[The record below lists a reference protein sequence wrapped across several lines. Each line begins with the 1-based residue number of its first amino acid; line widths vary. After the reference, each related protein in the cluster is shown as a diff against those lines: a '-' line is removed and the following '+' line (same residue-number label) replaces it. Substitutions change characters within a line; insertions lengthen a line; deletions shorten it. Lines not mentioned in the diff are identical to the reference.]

1 MIFLLR
7 KPRDF
12 CAVTLLKE
20 YFLPRI
26 LQWLLVIFIGVTIT
40 FLIPRLSPVN
50 PVDQALGRMTTFQS
64 LSPEATLA
72 LRESLQ
78 DLYGLDGTI
87 AEQYI
92 NFWKR
97 VLTGDLG
104 PSFTSFPMTVNAII
118 GNSIMWTVGLLGT
131 SVIIAWLLGL
141 ILGSLAG
148 YFPHRWWSRV
158 IENSLI
164 VIYPIPYYIL
174 AFVLLMLFTY
184 YLPIFPLVGGAR
196 GTPGFT
202 WAYISTMIQ
211 HGFLPSLSIVLGAM
225 AFRFIMSKALAGSER
240 SSDYVQYA
248 ELAAL
253 PKRKILFSYL
263 IRNTMLPQVTDLGLS
278 LGAIFEGA
286 LITEV
291 VFSYPGIGSAL
302 YNAIISADYN
312 MIMGI
317 TLLSIVGI
325 ATASLLVDL
334 TYPLFDPRVR
344 YR

>member
-1 MIFLLR
+1 MS
-7 KPRDF
+7 
-12 CAVTLLKE
+12 LLKE
-20 YFLPRI
+20 YILPRI
-26 LQWLLVIFIGVTIT
+26 LQWLLVIFIGVTVT

-50 PVDQALGRMTTFQS
+50 PVDQALGRLTTFQS

-78 DLYGLDGTI
+78 DLYGLNGTLFD
-87 AEQYI
+87 QYI

-97 VLTGDLG
+97 VLQGDLG

-118 GNSIMWTVGLLGT
+118 RNSIGWTIGLLGT
-131 SVIIAWLLGL
+131 SVILAWLLGL

-148 YFPHRWWSRV
+148 NFPNRWWSKV
-158 IENSLI
+158 VENGL
-164 VIYPIPYYIL
+164 VTIYPVPYYIL
-174 AFVLLMLFTY
+174 AFVLLMLLTY
-184 YLPIFPLVGGAR
+184 YFPIFPLVGGAR
-196 GTPGFT
+196 GTPAFN
-202 WAYISTMIQ
+202 WAYISTVLQ
-211 HGFLPSLSIVLGAM
+211 HGFLPALSIVIGALS
-225 AFRFIMSKALAGSER
+225 FRFIMSKALANTER

-248 ELAAL
+248 EMATL
-253 PKRKILFSYL
+253 PKRKVLFSYL

-302 YNAIISADYN
+302 YTGIVSADYN
-312 MIMGI
+312 LIMGI